1 LNIVSKRDFYAGL
14 LMILL
19 GGGAA
24 LDGQHYNI
32 GTLRQMG
39 PGFVPVALGVVLLLI
54 GITIAGGAFTGE
66 GDKGE
71 ADIPS
76 KPDWRGWC
84 CIILGPLLF
93 MILGKYAGLVPA
105 TFSCVF
111 VSALGDR
118 KSTLKGA
125 FLLAAGITAMGVLLF
140 SYLLQVPFPLIRG
153 FQS

>member
-1 LNIVSKRDFYAGL
+1 
-14 LMILL
+14 MILL

-24 LDGQHYNI
+24 LEGQRYNI
-32 GTLRQMG
+32 GTMKQMG
-39 PGFVPVALGVVLLLI
+39 PGFMPVALGIVLLLI
-54 GITIAGGAFTGE
+54 GITIAGGSFAGE
-66 GDKGE
+66 GSKGE
-71 ADIPS
+71 AEIPS
-76 KPDWRGWC
+76 QPDWRGWI

-93 MILGKYAGLVPA
+93 MILGRYAGLVPA

-125 FLLAAGITAMGVLLF
+125 FVLAAAITAMGVLVF